1 MPLWFWFSRP
11 TSHLCIIAEG
21 AGLVNPVLLQQ
32 LLIPGTAV
40 QRVSKTQE
48 LPGEEDEQ
56 SVNKNKQM
64 EKEEEKNATMF
75 FCRVTVDEL
84 MSRYWTYTGF
94 NRHVIS
100 LDGSYLKW
108 HKKRITN
115 DAVFILRISFMEKMS
130 AVCREPVKA
139 ETRQTTTTGKQK
151 ETDST
156 RRGGRQERKTGNRL
170 TGGRRERKTGNRLTA
185 TDR

>member
-1 MPLWFWFSRP
+1 M
-11 TSHLCIIAEG
+11 
-21 AGLVNPVLLQQ
+21 NPVLLQQ

-84 MSRYWTYTGF
+84 MSRY
-94 NRHVIS
+94 
-100 LDGSYLKW
+100 
-108 HKKRITN
+108 
-115 DAVFILRISFMEKMS
+115 
-130 AVCREPVKA
+130 
-139 ETRQTTTTGKQK
+139 
-151 ETDST
+151 
-156 RRGGRQERKTGNRL
+156 
-170 TGGRRERKTGNRLTA
+170 
-185 TDR
+185 